1 MLIMKYKNME
11 IKELQNKSSKVFL
24 SNLKRDNIE
33 VSDDYLVLKLT
44 EELGEF
50 AQAYLVHKKRCR
62 PEKYVSSRESKKEL
76 SKELADVLGLVL
88 VIAKKIN
95 INIEEAL
102 VKKWITREWI
112 KKDK

>member
-1 MLIMKYKNME
+1 ME

-24 SNLKRDNIE
+24 KNLKRDNIE

-50 AQAYLVHKKRCR
+50 VQSFLVHKKRCR
-62 PEKYVSSRESKKEL
+62 PEKYLDVKKSKKNM

-95 INIEEAL
+95 IDVEEAL

-112 KKDK
+112 KKD